1 MSVEENS
8 TMDSNMALVLAT
20 LEAGGRL
27 ADLRRSLGCGSVTVT
42 TIRAAGGLC
51 LHWRVVALAGHL
63 NNLQR
68 RMLGAGASSP
78 CVGDDGV
85 PDSEYLTHPL
95 YNSADQLIRP
105 HACLTNFNFQ

>member
-1 MSVEENS
+1 
-8 TMDSNMALVLAT
+8 MDSNTALVLAT

-27 ADLRRSLGCGSVTVT
+27 ADLRRSLGCGSVTIT

-68 RMLGAGASSP
+68 RMLGAGLGPRHLVWEMTVS
-78 CVGDDGV
+78 
-85 PDSEYLTHPL
+85 LTV
-95 YNSADQLIRP
+95 N
-105 HACLTNFNFQ
+105 T